1 MSTVKHVCFFFGLG
15 EAVLQQ
21 TWRWNSQLK
30 GEEEG

>member
-1 MSTVKHVCFFFGLG
+1 MSTVKHVIFGLG

-21 TWRWNSQLK
+21 TWRWNSQPK